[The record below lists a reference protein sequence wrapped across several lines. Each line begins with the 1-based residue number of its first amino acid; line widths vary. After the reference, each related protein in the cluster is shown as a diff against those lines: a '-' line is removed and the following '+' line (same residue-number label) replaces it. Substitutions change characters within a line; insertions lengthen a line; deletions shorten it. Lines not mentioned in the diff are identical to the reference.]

1 MLLLPVSWMWERL
14 AVWRCVHV
22 GAAGL
27 FNGRL
32 SPPSCL
38 QVLPGSRSVA
48 AVWHLVGLRSWWTT
62 SWGGFWSSSL
72 EAARDESSQNP
83 LKYSTLPKLLQTG
96 WVSKSLLNKRQRH
109 ETHSGCIHSQFWEGY
124 AEVLWGE
131 DEPQVQRDDYV
142 DFLLLEL
149 LLRGIWA
156 TVWTFEFCFMKM
168 PVLIVHNIIPPV
180 MDARWVSLLS
190 RNNSLC
196 DFWGFASAAV
206 PVLLFPAV
214 TTRVLFFKIMQRR
227 DS

>member
-48 AVWHLVGLRSWWTT
+48 AVWRLVGLRSWWTT
-62 SWGGFWSSSL
+62 SWGGFWSSSR
-72 EAARDESSQNP
+72 EAARDESSHNP

-96 WVSKSLLNKRQRH
+96 LVSKSL
-109 ETHSGCIHSQFWEGY
+109 SWGGY
-124 AEVLWGE
+124 TEVLWGE
-131 DEPQVQRDDYV
+131 DEPQVLRDDYV
-142 DFLLLEL
+142 EFLLLEL

-206 PVLLFPAV
+206 PVLLFQAS
-214 TTRVLFFKIMQRR
+214 RLEFSFSK
-227 DS
+227 